1 MADFLL
7 FKKAVR
13 LVENKEH
20 LTIDGLNQIVNL
32 KTSMNLGLSDMLKYK
47 FINHISVIRPTIEGF
62 LNLDPWWIVGFIN
75 AEGCFDIHIG
85 KSASHSLDYKVQLR
99 LRISQHIRD
108 LKIIES
114 LLNTFNCGRLYKY
127 PNGKA
132 VVITIVKFNDLT
144 NNILPLLDSHNLD
157 GTKLQDY
164 YSWKSPQINEWKFSS
179 IY

>member
-62 LNLDPWWIVGFIN
+62 LNLDPW
-75 AEGCFDIHIG
+75 
-85 KSASHSLDYKVQLR
+85 
-99 LRISQHIRD
+99 
-108 LKIIES
+108 
-114 LLNTFNCGRLYKY
+114 
-127 PNGKA
+127 
-132 VVITIVKFNDLT
+132 
-144 NNILPLLDSHNLD
+144 
-157 GTKLQDY
+157 
-164 YSWKSPQINEWKFSS
+164 
-179 IY
+179 

>member
-1 MADFLL
+1 
-7 FKKAVR
+7 
-13 LVENKEH
+13 
-20 LTIDGLNQIVNL
+20 
-32 KTSMNLGLSDMLKYK
+32 MLKSK
-47 FINHISVIRPTIEGF
+47 FPNHIPVIRPTIEGS

-75 AEGCFDIHIG
+75 AEGCFDVHIG
-85 KSASHSLDYKVQLR
+85 KSASHSLGYKVQLR

-108 LKIIES
+108 LRIIES

-144 NNILPLLDSHNLD
+144 NKILPLLDSHSLD

-164 YSWKSPQINEWKFSS
+164 HS
-179 IY
+179 